1 MNKIEKT
8 CTRLAFNLF
17 SPQKSDKSIIQQI
30 ENRLL
35 GSHVNPVASRTGP
48 KLLSRGAE
56 KILVLCDSSVQQNTG
71 STNKSLTSQDMRPS
85 QYYKKYK
92 LSLDQKDIKK
102 KKNKTHTHTHTN
114 TILYLLLIYK
124 TWKHTGIWKSF
135 LQLYGVVS
143 LALHCNEISNGTV
156 LIYSST

>member
-102 KKNKTHTHTHTN
+102 KKTKHTHTHTHKYNSVSTAYIQN
-114 TILYLLLIYK
+114 LKAHRDLKVFSAI
-124 TWKHTGIWKSF
+124 IWCSEF
-135 LQLYGVVS
+135 GTS
-143 LALHCNEISNGTV
+143 L
-156 LIYSST
+156 

>member
-102 KKNKTHTHTHTN
+102 KKKTKHTHTHTQ
-114 TILYLLLIYK
+114 IQFCIYCLYTKLES
-124 TWKHTGIWKSF
+124 TPGSE
-135 LQLYGVVS
+135 S
-143 LALHCNEISNGTV
+143 LFCNYMV
-156 LIYSST
+156 